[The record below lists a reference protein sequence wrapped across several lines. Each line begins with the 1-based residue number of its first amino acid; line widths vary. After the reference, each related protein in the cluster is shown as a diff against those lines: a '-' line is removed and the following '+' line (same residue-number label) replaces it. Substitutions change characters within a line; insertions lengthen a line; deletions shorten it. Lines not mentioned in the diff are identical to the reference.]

1 MKTGANLGVKK
12 RKPFVSPSLS
22 KGPFHVTSGFKVRM
36 FATYST
42 LSVKRSGYFSDSS
55 PQPWEPTSP
64 DTSTGQ
70 EVSNGD
76 VQENVN
82 GFGDCDLDI
91 PKELQPPAVANV
103 GLAE

>member
-1 MKTGANLGVKK
+1 
-12 RKPFVSPSLS
+12 
-22 KGPFHVTSGFKVRM
+22 M
-36 FATYST
+36 FATHST
-42 LSVKRSGYFSDSS
+42 LSVKRSGYFSHSS
-55 PQPWEPTSP
+55 RQPWELTSP
-64 DTSTGQ
+64 DTSTAQ

-76 VQENVN
+76 IQENGVD